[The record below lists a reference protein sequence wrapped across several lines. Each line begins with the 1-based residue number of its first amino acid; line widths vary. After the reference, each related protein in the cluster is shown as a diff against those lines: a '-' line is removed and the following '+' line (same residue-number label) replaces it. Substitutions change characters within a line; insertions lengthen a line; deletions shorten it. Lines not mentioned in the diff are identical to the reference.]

1 VGAGSCRL
9 ETADGTVIAE
19 RCTVADGFWPRFRG
33 LMGRTSLSEGEALC
47 LQDCNSIHMFFMR
60 FPIDVAFVDRDG
72 RVLHLCHAIRPWRI
86 SRMVFGAKAALEL
99 PAGTLGRLDIRRGS
113 IVKLVEAAAA

>member
-1 VGAGSCRL
+1 VTAATCRL
-9 ETADGTVIAE
+9 ETADGTV
-19 RCTVADGFWPRFRG
+19 VAPQCAVANGFWPRFRG
-33 LMGRTSLSEGEALC
+33 LMGRTALSEGEALC

-72 RVLHLCHAIRPWRI
+72 RVLHACHSIRPWRI

-99 PAGTLGRLDIRRGS
+99 PAGTLRRLGIARGS
-113 IVKLVEAAAA
+113 VLKLV